1 MKSVLETVMNPSGAW
16 LNRAVSQMF
25 HLMAVVCLAC
35 VVLKAIQLYRR
46 KQKLLKIFKSFP
58 GPPTHWLYGHLQ
70 MLQQEDELDNTA
82 SWAEQYPHCHP
93 MWYGGFLGFLS
104 INHPE
109 YAKAVY
115 SKGDPKS
122 LVIYSFLVPWI
133 GQGLLILNGPKWF
146 QHRRLLT
153 PGFHYDLLKPY
164 VTMMADSVCVML
176 DKWEQLIMQD
186 KSVEL
191 FEHVSLM
198 TLDSIMKSAFS
209 YQSNCQTDSENL
221 YIQTVMDLS
230 LMVQQRIQTPLHHNH
245 LVYWLSSQGRRF
257 RKACRL
263 AHKHTDKVIR
273 ERKETLK
280 DEQELEKIQTRRH
293 LDFLDI
299 LLNAKDE
306 NGAGLSNED
315 LRAEV
320 DTFMFE
326 GHDTTASGISWLLYC
341 MALHPEHQQR
351 CREEIKDILGDRD
364 TVQWDDF
371 GKMTYTTMCIKETLR
386 LYPPVPLV
394 ARELSA
400 PVTFVDGRTLPKGS
414 LVSLNIYG
422 LHRNPTVWHNPEV
435 FNPLRFSPEN
445 SAGRHSY
452 AFLPFAAGP
461 RNCIGQQ
468 FAMNELKVAL
478 ALTLLRFEL
487 SPDPAKPPIKIPQ
500 LVLRSKNGIHL
511 HLKKLQ

>member
-1 MKSVLETVMNPSGAW
+1 MVP
-16 LNRAVSQMF
+16 MF

-70 MLQQEDELDNTA
+70 MDELDNTA

-209 YQSNCQTDSENL
+209 YQSNCQTDRSNL

-299 LLNAKDE
+299 LLNAKVRKRLKLI
-306 NGAGLSNED
+306 G
-315 LRAEV
+315 R
-320 DTFMFE
+320 
-326 GHDTTASGISWLLYC
+326 I
-341 MALHPEHQQR
+341 HQ
-351 CREEIKDILGDRD
+351 CSE
-364 TVQWDDF
+364 
-371 GKMTYTTMCIKETLR
+371 
-386 LYPPVPLV
+386 
-394 ARELSA
+394 A
-400 PVTFVDGRTLPKGS
+400 
-414 LVSLNIYG
+414 
-422 LHRNPTVWHNPEV
+422 
-435 FNPLRFSPEN
+435 
-445 SAGRHSY
+445 
-452 AFLPFAAGP
+452 
-461 RNCIGQQ
+461 
-468 FAMNELKVAL
+468 
-478 ALTLLRFEL
+478 
-487 SPDPAKPPIKIPQ
+487 
-500 LVLRSKNGIHL
+500 
-511 HLKKLQ
+511 

>member
-1 MKSVLETVMNPSGAW
+1 MKSVLETVMNPSGVW
-16 LNRAVSQMF
+16 LNGAVSQMF
-25 HLMAVVCLAC
+25 QLMAMVCLAC
-35 VVLKAIQLYRR
+35 VVLKAIQLYWRR
-46 KQKLLKIFKSFP
+46 QKLLKIFKSFP

-70 MLQQEDELDNTA
+70 KLQQEDELDNRA
-82 SWAEQYPHCHP
+82 SWAEQYPRCHP
-93 MWYGGFLGFLS
+93 MWLGSFLGFLC

-109 YAKAVY
+109 YAKAVF
-115 SKGDPKS
+115 SRGDPKS
-122 LVIYSFLVPWI
+122 LVTYSFLVPWI

-153 PGFHYDLLKPY
+153 PGFHYDILKSY
-164 VTMMADSVCVML
+164 VTVMADSVRVML
-176 DKWEQLIMQD
+176 DKWEQLITQD
-186 KSVEL
+186 DSVEL

-209 YQSNCQTDSENL
+209 YQSNCQTHQS
-221 YIQTVMDLS
+221 V
-230 LMVQQRIQTPLHHNH
+230 P
-245 LVYWLSSQGRRF
+245 
-257 RKACRL
+257 
-263 AHKHTDKVIR
+263 DKVIR
-273 ERKETLK
+273 ERKEFLK
-280 DEQELEKIQTRRH
+280 DERQLEKIQRRCH

-299 LLNAKDE
+299 LLSAKVSVTRID
-306 NGAGLSNED
+306 
-315 LRAEV
+315 RRQ
-320 DTFMFE
+320 
-326 GHDTTASGISWLLYC
+326 
-341 MALHPEHQQR
+341 PEHQQR
-351 CREEIKDILGDRD
+351 CREEITEILGDRD

-386 LYPPVPLV
+386 LYPPIPVV
-394 ARELSA
+394 ARELGA
-400 PVTFVDGRTLPKGS
+400 PVTFADGRTLPKGS

-422 LHRNPTVWHNPEV
+422 LHRNPTVWHDPEV
-435 FNPLRFSPEN
+435 FDPLRFSPEN

-468 FAMNELKVAL
+468 FAMNEMKVAL

-500 LVLRSKNGIHL
+500 IVLRSKNGIHL

>member
-1 MKSVLETVMNPSGAW
+1 MKSVLETVMNPSGVW
-16 LNRAVSQMF
+16 LNGAVSQMF
-25 HLMAVVCLAC
+25 QLMAVVCLAC
-35 VVLKAIQLYRR
+35 VVLKAIQLYWRR
-46 KQKLLKIFKSFP
+46 QKLLKIFKSFP

-70 MLQQEDELDNTA
+70 MLQQEDELYNTA
-82 SWAEQYPHCHP
+82 SWAQKYPHCHP
-93 MWYGGFLGFLS
+93 VWLGSFLVFLW

-115 SKGDPKS
+115 IGSDLTS
-122 LVIYSFLVPWI
+122 SFALCSSI

-153 PGFHYDLLKPY
+153 PGFHYDILKPY
-164 VTMMADSVCVML
+164 VTVMADSVRVML
-176 DKWEQLIMQD
+176 DKWEQLITQD
-186 KSVEL
+186 NSVEL

-209 YQSNCQTDSENL
+209 YQSNRQTDSDNL
-221 YIQTVMDLS
+221 YIQMVNDLS
-230 LMVQQRIQTPLHHNH
+230 LMVHLRVQTPLHHNN
-245 LVYWLSSQGRRF
+245 LIYWLSSQGRRF

-263 AHKHTDKVIR
+263 VHHHMDKVIR
-273 ERKETLK
+273 ERKEFLK
-280 DEQELEKIQTRRH
+280 DERQLEKIQRRRH

-299 LLNAKDE
+299 LLSAKDE
-306 NGAGLSNED
+306 NGAGLSDED

-320 DTFMFE
+320 STFMFA

-341 MALHPEHQQR
+341 LALHPEHQQR
-351 CREEIKDILGDRD
+351 CREEITEILGDRD
-364 TVQWDDF
+364 T
-371 GKMTYTTMCIKETLR
+371 MTYTTMCIKETLR
-386 LYPPVPLV
+386 LYPPVPAV
-394 ARELSA
+394 ARELGA
-400 PVTFVDGRTLPKGS
+400 PVTFVDGRTLPKGLTMCLYYS
-414 LVSLNIYG
+414 LQ
-422 LHRNPTVWHNPEV
+422 V
-435 FNPLRFSPEN
+435 FDPLRFSPEN

-468 FAMNELKVAL
+468 FAMNEMKVAL

-500 LVLRSKNGIHL
+500 AALRSKNGIHL